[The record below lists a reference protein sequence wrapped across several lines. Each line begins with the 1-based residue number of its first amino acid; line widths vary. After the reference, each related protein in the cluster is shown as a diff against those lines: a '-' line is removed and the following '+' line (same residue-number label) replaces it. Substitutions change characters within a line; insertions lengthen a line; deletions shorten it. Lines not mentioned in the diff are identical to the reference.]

1 MIHIFD
7 YDIIKNNIN
16 TIIMINSIDIIY
28 FNNS

>member
-7 YDIIKNNIN
+7 YDIIKNNTN